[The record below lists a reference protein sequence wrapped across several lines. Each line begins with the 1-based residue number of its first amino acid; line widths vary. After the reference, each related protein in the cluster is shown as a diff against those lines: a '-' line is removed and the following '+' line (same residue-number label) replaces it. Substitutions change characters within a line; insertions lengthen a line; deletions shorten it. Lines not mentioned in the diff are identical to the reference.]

1 MLKKTC
7 KLLFILALALTLL
20 ACESNSSQ
28 PAPSGPP
35 KAALQFLDIEGF
47 DRDLAASLLAPLPKV
62 EVTFYDRIT
71 PSALPDRLQ
80 RWLASVEAGG
90 GTVKVVPPKSGIT
103 AKNPFLLISA
113 ISTLWS
119 GSKMVKEISTQT
131 QFNAAQVFSAEI
143 LLKQSDTGDSV
154 VDRIIFL
161 QRKKQP

>member
-7 KLLFILALALTLL
+7 KLLFILVLALTLL
-20 ACESNSSQ
+20 ACESNPSQ
-28 PAPSGPP
+28 RAPAGPP
-35 KAALQFLDIEGF
+35 KSALQFLDIEGF
-47 DRDLAASLLAPLPKV
+47 DRDLAASMLAPLPKV

-80 RWLASVEAGG
+80 RWLAAVEAGG
-90 GTVKVVPPKSGIT
+90 GTVKVVPPKSNIT